1 MRDLETLKEK
11 YLLINELD
19 LVNELTTLVIWTNYK
34 DNPTETMANVL
45 EEIVEIQSEE
55 NILVEAQQYEIAIIA
70 KSERLMFG
78 KIYKEMLKMS
88 N

>member
-45 EEIVEIQSEE
+45 EEIAEIEIDE
-55 NILVEAQQYEIAIIA
+55 KILVEAQEYEIAIIA